1 MVKELKRQKR
11 RELSLPGVA
20 SMGGADYDFFEES
33 IANRL
38 AVDEW
43 IGRASW
49 PPSRGWWTRSSGGAF
64 DTIGRP
70 GANRVKSRLQ
80 MVKLFGARIRLFA
93 SVMLISTTALAQQ
106 EITSPPTKEIEK
118 HLHNYDNFDNTCIR
132 WTDKCR
138 NCSRSTSGDHPV
150 CSNIGI
156 VCASQHRLNVWSGN
170 RMVRKSEDGVKDRSV
185 AADT

>member
-1 MVKELKRQKR
+1 MWSR
-11 RELSLPGVA
+11 RPVGGPG
-20 SMGGADYDFFEES
+20 EIE
-33 IANRL
+33 
-38 AVDEW
+38 
-43 IGRASW
+43 
-49 PPSRGWWTRSSGGAF
+49 
-64 DTIGRP
+64 
-70 GANRVKSRLQ
+70 LQ

-118 HLHNYDNFDNTCIR
+118 HLNNYGNFDNTCIR

-156 VCASQHRLNVWSGN
+156 ACEPAEVECLERQQ
-170 RMVRKSEDGVKDRSV
+170 DGEKK
-185 AADT
+185 